1 MLSDFTLTAIAV
13 LKDISEDSANC
24 TGQLSLDGEAF
35 SVLLYRLETN
45 GLIQRKASSLPAVL
59 SSYRLSRPYAEISL
73 LDILEATGEHLDCNR
88 PADESLYNRYHLA
101 AKRLGIVNYM
111 TRLYLSEINLT
122 DL

>member
-1 MLSDFTLTAIAV
+1 MLSEQTLAAIAI
-13 LKDISEDSANC
+13 LKDISEDSVNR
-24 TGQLSLDGEAF
+24 TVQLSSDGEIF
-35 SVLLYRLETN
+35 SVLLCRLETN
-45 GLIQRKASSLPAVL
+45 GLIRRKVSSLPVIL
-59 SSYRLSRPYAEISL
+59 SSYRLLRPYAQISL

-111 TRLYLSEINLT
+111 TRLYLSEIHLA